1 MMVECLGIFCI
12 FASEIIKDGMKDN
25 KDIKPGLFAQD
36 HSNSNRDYTQE
47 KYWGKNQFN
56 SSFPAS
62 LVAYMG
68 YRGIDPVYLKT
79 DADNKVVHS
88 SITPAELFR
97 INPLSADAFYNFEA
111 GYVCFEKFYIGER
124 EKIDLVMVDSST
136 NESLIGL
143 EIKLTAIPDSTTK
156 NFPEERY
163 SSEIVV
169 RPPTINFLACSLCN
183 CFVGVEGRNAL
194 RELLGTVPQINH
206 WEEAEAVL
214 PHYGKIQ
221 DAIMNVSRYL
231 QERQTPLIVQP
242 IWKTRKESAVLSDDC
257 LDVFV
262 WSNLAVVQMCCL
274 QEADKT
280 KISRP
285 MRTMIWL
292 YLMLFDYAV
301 YEQFDYR
308 RIVRLHS
315 YNIANDKAFAISG
328 VQSYALLK
336 SPQLAHPR
344 IGKKEIK
351 NIILGG
357 GQNFLSPERRFDAVV
372 VYSPDLFD

>member
-1 MMVECLGIFCI
+1 MVESLGIFCI
-12 FASEIIKDGMKDN
+12 FARVIISSMMDN
-25 KDIKPGLFAQD
+25 KEIRPGLFAQD
-36 HSNSNRDYTQE
+36 HNNSNRDYSRE

-68 YRGIDPVYLKT
+68 YRGINPVYLKT
-79 DADNKVVHS
+79 DADNKVVHT
-88 SITPAELFR
+88 SITPTELFR
-97 INPLSADAFYNFEA
+97 INPLSPDAFYNFEA

-156 NFPEERY
+156 NLPEDRY

-169 RPPTINFLACSLCN
+169 RPPTINFLACSLCSS
-183 CFVGVEGRNAL
+183 FIGVKGRNVL

-214 PHYGKIQ
+214 PHYGKIL
-221 DAIMNVSRYL
+221 DAVLNVSRYL
-231 QERQTPLIVQP
+231 QKRQIPLVIQP
-242 IWKTRKESAVLSDDC
+242 IWKTRKGSAVLSDDC

-262 WSNLAVVQMCCL
+262 WSNLAVIQMCCL
-274 QEADKT
+274 QEADKV
-280 KISRP
+280 KINRP
-285 MRTMIWL
+285 MRTVIWL

-301 YEQFDYR
+301 YAQFDYR

-328 VQSYALLK
+328 VQSYALLQ

-344 IGKKEIK
+344 IDKKEIK